1 MKSDI
6 EIARETK
13 LTEIHKVATNYGI
26 PADEIENY
34 GKYIAKAPL
43 KLIDEEQIK
52 KSNLILVT
60 AITPTKAGIGKTTV
74 SVGLA
79 LGLNRIGKKAI
90 CALREPSLGPCFG
103 QKGGAAGGGH
113 AQVLPM
119 DKINLHF
126 TGDFH
131 AITSAN
137 NLLSSLIDNHIFQGN
152 ELGIK
157 EVVFKRCLD
166 LNDRALREV
175 TVSKSNNATPRE
187 DEFTITAASEIMAIL
202 SLAKDLQD
210 LKTRL
215 GNILVGYNKKGAPVF
230 AKDLHAE
237 NAMAILLKDAINPNL
252 VQTIGKTPAI
262 VHCGPFANI
271 AHGCSSL
278 IATNFALSNSDFA
291 ITEAGFGSDLGAEKF
306 FNIVC
311 REGSLKPSVSVLVA
325 TIPALKLHGGADKML
340 LKEENLKAVELGLE
354 NLRAHINILK
364 NFNVPVVV
372 TLNKYVSD
380 TEKEI
385 EIVKNFAKNEMV
397 GFAICD
403 VWSKG
408 GKGAFELADEVVKY
422 SKINSKLTYSYD
434 LSDSVKTKIKK
445 LAKQVYGTTK
455 VVYSKEAEKSLKE
468 IKKLGFENLP
478 ICVAKTQYSLSDN
491 KNLLGAPKDFELTVR
506 NVEIRSGAGF
516 LVVLLGDMLLMPG
529 LSKNP
534 AAINMTIDENGKIEG
549 LF

>member
-1 MKSDI
+1 MTDI
-6 EIARETK
+6 EIARNVKKENILKIAKK
-13 LTEIHKVATNYGI
+13 LSLGKGDLFLYG
-26 PADEIENY
+26 N
-34 GKYIAKAPL
+34 YIAK
-43 KLIDEEQIK
+43 IK
-52 KSNLILVT
+52 NFKKGKKNAKLILVT
-60 AITPTKAGIGKTTV
+60 AINPTSAGNGKTTV
-74 SVGLA
+74 SIGLA
-79 LGLNRIGKKAI
+79 DALSLKGKKV
-90 CALREPSLGPCFG
+90 CLSLREPSLGPVFG
-103 QKGGAAGGGH
+103 IKGGATGGGMS
-113 AQVLPM
+113 QILPM
-119 DKINLHF
+119 EEINLHF

-210 LKTRL
+210 LKIRL

-237 NAMAILLKDAINPNL
+237 NAMTILLKDAINPNL

-278 IATNFALSNSDFA
+278 IATNFAMSNSDFA

-408 GKGAFELADEVVKY
+408 GKGAFELADEVVKQ

-455 VVYSKEAEKSLKE
+455 IVYSKEAEKSLKE

>member
-1 MKSDI
+1 MTDI
-6 EIARETK
+6 EIARNVKKENILKIARK
-13 LTEIHKVATNYGI
+13 LSLCKRDLFSYG
-26 PADEIENY
+26 N
-34 GKYIAKAPL
+34 YIAKIKNL
-43 KLIDEEQIK
+43 KKGK
-52 KSNLILVT
+52 KNAKLILVT
-60 AITPTKAGIGKTTV
+60 AINPTSAGNGKTTV
-74 SVGLA
+74 SIGLA
-79 LGLNRIGKKAI
+79 DALSLKGKKV
-90 CALREPSLGPCFG
+90 CLSLREPSLGPVFG
-103 QKGGAAGGGH
+103 IKGGATGGGKS
-113 AQVLPM
+113 QILPM
-119 DKINLHF
+119 EEINLHF

-210 LKTRL
+210 LKIRL

-230 AKDLHAE
+230 AKDLNAE
-237 NAMAILLKDAINPNL
+237 NAMAILLKDAIYPNL
-252 VQTIGKTPAI
+252 VQTIGKTPAV

-278 IATNFALSNSDFA
+278 IATNFAVSNSDFA

-325 TIPALKLHGGADKML
+325 TIPALKLHGGADKKL
-340 LKEENLKAVELGLE
+340 LKDENLKAVELGLE
-354 NLRAHINILK
+354 NLRAHINNLK
-364 NFNVPVVV
+364 NFNIPLIV

-385 EIVKNFAKNEMV
+385 EIVKNFAKSEMV

-408 GKGAFELADEVVKY
+408 GKGALELADEVVKQ

-468 IKKLGFENLP
+468 IKKLGFDNLP

-491 KNLLGAPKDFELTVR
+491 QKLLGAPKDFELTVR
-506 NVEIRSGAGF
+506 NIEIRSGAGF
-516 LVVLLGDMLLMPG
+516 LVVLLGNMLLMPG

-534 AAINMTIDENGKIEG
+534 AAVNMTIDESGKIEG

>member
-1 MKSDI
+1 MTDI
-6 EIARETK
+6 EIARNVKKENILKIARK
-13 LTEIHKVATNYGI
+13 LSLCKRDLFSYG
-26 PADEIENY
+26 N
-34 GKYIAKAPL
+34 YIAKIKNL
-43 KLIDEEQIK
+43 KKGK
-52 KSNLILVT
+52 KNAKLILVT
-60 AITPTKAGIGKTTV
+60 AINPTSAGNGKTTV
-74 SVGLA
+74 SIGLA
-79 LGLNRIGKKAI
+79 DALSLKGKKV
-90 CALREPSLGPCFG
+90 CLSLREPSLGPVFG
-103 QKGGAAGGGH
+103 IKGGATGGGKS
-113 AQVLPM
+113 QILPM
-119 DKINLHF
+119 EEINLHF

-137 NLLSSLIDNHIFQGN
+137 NLLSSLIDNHISQGN

-210 LKTRL
+210 LKIRL
-215 GNILVGYNKKGAPVF
+215 GNILVGYNKKGAPIF

-237 NAMAILLKDAINPNL
+237 NAMAILLKDAIYPNL
-252 VQTIGKTPAI
+252 VQTIGKTPAV

-325 TIPALKLHGGADKML
+325 TIPALKLHGGADKKL
-340 LKEENLKAVELGLE
+340 LKDENLKAVELGLE
-354 NLRAHINILK
+354 NLRAHINNLK
-364 NFNVPVVV
+364 NFNVPLIV

-385 EIVKNFAKNEMV
+385 EIVKNFAKSEMV

-403 VWSKG
+403 VWGMG
-408 GKGAFELADEVVKY
+408 GKGALELADEVVKQ

-491 KNLLGAPKDFELTVR
+491 QKLLGAPKDFELTVR
-506 NVEIRSGAGF
+506 NIEIRSGAGF
-516 LVVLLGDMLLMPG
+516 LVVLLGNMLLMPG

-534 AAINMTIDENGKIEG
+534 AAVNMTIDESGKIEG

>member
-1 MKSDI
+1 MTDI
-6 EIARETK
+6 EIARNVKKENILKIARK
-13 LTEIHKVATNYGI
+13 LSLCKRDLFSYG
-26 PADEIENY
+26 N
-34 GKYIAKAPL
+34 YIAKIRNL
-43 KLIDEEQIK
+43 KKGK
-52 KSNLILVT
+52 KNAKLILVT
-60 AITPTKAGIGKTTV
+60 AINPTSAGNGKTTV
-74 SVGLA
+74 SIGLA
-79 LGLNRIGKKAI
+79 DALSLKGKKV
-90 CALREPSLGPCFG
+90 CLSLREPSLGPVFG
-103 QKGGAAGGGH
+103 IKGGATGGGMS
-113 AQVLPM
+113 QILPM
-119 DKINLHF
+119 EEINLHF

-131 AITSAN
+131 AITSTN

-166 LNDRALREV
+166 LNDRSLREV

-237 NAMAILLKDAINPNL
+237 NAMTILLKDAINPNL

-278 IATNFALSNSDFA
+278 IATNFAMSNSDFA

-325 TIPALKLHGGADKML
+325 TIPALKLHGGADKKL
-340 LKEENLKAVELGLE
+340 LKDENLKAVELGLE

-364 NFNVPVVV
+364 NFNIPVVV

-422 SKINSKLTYSYD
+422 SKINSRLTYSYD

-455 VVYSKEAEKSLKE
+455 IVYSKEAEKSLKE

-491 KNLLGAPKDFELTVR
+491 QKLLGAPKDFELTVR
-506 NVEIRSGAGF
+506 NIEIRSGAGF
-516 LVVLLGDMLLMPG
+516 LVVLLGNMLLMPG

-534 AAINMTIDENGKIEG
+534 AAVNMTIDESGKIEG

>member
-1 MKSDI
+1 MTDI
-6 EIARETK
+6 EIARNVKKENILKIAKK
-13 LTEIHKVATNYGI
+13 LSLGKSDLFLYG
-26 PADEIENY
+26 N
-34 GKYIAKAPL
+34 YIAK
-43 KLIDEEQIK
+43 IK
-52 KSNLILVT
+52 NFKKGKKNAKLILVT
-60 AITPTKAGIGKTTV
+60 AINPTSAGNGKTTV
-74 SVGLA
+74 SIGLA
-79 LGLNRIGKKAI
+79 DALSLKGKKV
-90 CALREPSLGPCFG
+90 CLSLREPSLGPVFG
-103 QKGGAAGGGH
+103 IKGGATGGGKS
-113 AQVLPM
+113 QILPM
-119 DKINLHF
+119 EEINLHF

-210 LKTRL
+210 LKIRL

-230 AKDLHAE
+230 AKDLHVE
-237 NAMAILLKDAINPNL
+237 NAMTILLKDAINPNL
-252 VQTIGKTPAI
+252 VQTIGKTPAV

-278 IATNFALSNSDFA
+278 IATNFAMSNSDFA

-325 TIPALKLHGGADKML
+325 TIPALKLHGGADKKL
-340 LKEENLKAVELGLE
+340 LKDENLKAVELGLE

-408 GKGAFELADEVVKY
+408 GKGALELADEVVKQ

-455 VVYSKEAEKSLKE
+455 IVYSKEAEKSLKE

>member
-1 MKSDI
+1 MTDI
-6 EIARETK
+6 EIARNVKKENILKIAKK
-13 LTEIHKVATNYGI
+13 LSLGKSDLFLYG
-26 PADEIENY
+26 N
-34 GKYIAKAPL
+34 YIAK
-43 KLIDEEQIK
+43 IK
-52 KSNLILVT
+52 NFKKGKKNAKLILVT
-60 AITPTKAGIGKTTV
+60 AINPTSAGNGKTTV
-74 SVGLA
+74 SIGLA
-79 LGLNRIGKKAI
+79 DALSLKGKKV
-90 CALREPSLGPCFG
+90 CLSLREPSLGPVFG
-103 QKGGAAGGGH
+103 IKGGATGGGMS
-113 AQVLPM
+113 QILPM
-119 DKINLHF
+119 EEINLHF

-237 NAMAILLKDAINPNL
+237 NAMTILLKDAINPNL
-252 VQTIGKTPAI
+252 VQTIGKTPAV

-408 GKGAFELADEVVKY
+408 GKGAFELADEVVKQ

-455 VVYSKEAEKSLKE
+455 IVYSKEAEKSLKE

>member
-1 MKSDI
+1 MTDI
-6 EIARETK
+6 EIARNVKKENILKIAKK
-13 LTEIHKVATNYGI
+13 LSLGKSDLFLYG
-26 PADEIENY
+26 N
-34 GKYIAKAPL
+34 YIAK
-43 KLIDEEQIK
+43 IK
-52 KSNLILVT
+52 NFKKGKKNAKLILVT
-60 AITPTKAGIGKTTV
+60 AINPTSAGNGKTTV
-74 SVGLA
+74 SIGLA
-79 LGLNRIGKKAI
+79 DALSLKGKKV
-90 CALREPSLGPCFG
+90 CLSLREPSLGPVFG
-103 QKGGAAGGGH
+103 IKGGATGGGMS
-113 AQVLPM
+113 QILPM
-119 DKINLHF
+119 EEINLHF

-237 NAMAILLKDAINPNL
+237 NALTILLKDAINPNL
-252 VQTIGKTPAI
+252 VQTIGKTPAV

-278 IATNFALSNSDFA
+278 IATNFAMSNSDFA

-408 GKGAFELADEVVKY
+408 GKGAFELADEVVKQ

-455 VVYSKEAEKSLKE
+455 IVYSKEAEKSLKE

>member
-1 MKSDI
+1 MTDI
-6 EIARETK
+6 EIARNVKKENILKIARK
-13 LTEIHKVATNYGI
+13 LSLCKRDLFSYG
-26 PADEIENY
+26 N
-34 GKYIAKAPL
+34 YIAKIKNL
-43 KLIDEEQIK
+43 KKGK
-52 KSNLILVT
+52 KNAKLILVT
-60 AITPTKAGIGKTTV
+60 AINPTSAGNGKTTV
-74 SVGLA
+74 SIGLA
-79 LGLNRIGKKAI
+79 DALSLKGKKV
-90 CALREPSLGPCFG
+90 CLSLREPSLGPVFG
-103 QKGGAAGGGH
+103 IKGGATGGGKS
-113 AQVLPM
+113 QILPM
-119 DKINLHF
+119 EEINLHF

-210 LKTRL
+210 LKIRL

-230 AKDLHAE
+230 AKDLNAE
-237 NAMAILLKDAINPNL
+237 NAMAILLKDAIYPNL
-252 VQTIGKTPAI
+252 VQTIGKTPAV

-325 TIPALKLHGGADKML
+325 TIPALKLHGGADKKL
-340 LKEENLKAVELGLE
+340 LKDENLKAVELGLE
-354 NLRAHINILK
+354 NLRAHINNLK
-364 NFNVPVVV
+364 NFNIPIIV

-385 EIVKNFAKNEMV
+385 EIVKNFAKSEMV
-397 GFAICD
+397 GFTICD
-403 VWSKG
+403 VWGMG
-408 GKGAFELADEVVKY
+408 GKGALELADEVVKQ

-468 IKKLGFENLP
+468 IKKLGFDNLP

-491 KNLLGAPKDFELTVR
+491 QKLLGAPKDFELTVR
-506 NVEIRSGAGF
+506 NIEIRSGAGF
-516 LVVLLGDMLLMPG
+516 LVVLLGNMLLMPG

-534 AAINMTIDENGKIEG
+534 AAVNMTIDESGKIEG

>member
-1 MKSDI
+1 MTDI
-6 EIARETK
+6 EIARNVKKENILKIARK
-13 LTEIHKVATNYGI
+13 LSLCKRDLFSYG
-26 PADEIENY
+26 N
-34 GKYIAKAPL
+34 YIAKIKNL
-43 KLIDEEQIK
+43 KKGK
-52 KSNLILVT
+52 KNAKLILVT
-60 AITPTKAGIGKTTV
+60 AINPTSAGNGKTTV
-74 SVGLA
+74 SIGLA
-79 LGLNRIGKKAI
+79 DALSLKGKKV
-90 CALREPSLGPCFG
+90 CLSLREPSLGPVFG
-103 QKGGAAGGGH
+103 IKGGATGGGKS
-113 AQVLPM
+113 QILPM
-119 DKINLHF
+119 EEINLHF

-237 NAMAILLKDAINPNL
+237 NAMTILLKDAINPNL

-278 IATNFALSNSDFA
+278 IATNFAMSNSDFA

-364 NFNVPVVV
+364 NFNVPLIV

-506 NVEIRSGAGF
+506 NIEIRSGAGF

>member
-1 MKSDI
+1 MTDI
-6 EIARETK
+6 EIARNVKKENILKIAKK
-13 LTEIHKVATNYGI
+13 LSLGKSDLFLYG
-26 PADEIENY
+26 N
-34 GKYIAKAPL
+34 YIAK
-43 KLIDEEQIK
+43 IK
-52 KSNLILVT
+52 NFKKGKKNAKLILVT
-60 AITPTKAGIGKTTV
+60 AINPTSAGNGKTTV
-74 SVGLA
+74 SIGLA
-79 LGLNRIGKKAI
+79 DALSLKGKKV
-90 CALREPSLGPCFG
+90 CLSLREPSLGPVFG
-103 QKGGAAGGGH
+103 IKGGATGGGMS
-113 AQVLPM
+113 QILPM
-119 DKINLHF
+119 EEINLHF

-202 SLAKDLQD
+202 SLAKNLQD

-237 NAMAILLKDAINPNL
+237 NAMTILLKDAINPNL
-252 VQTIGKTPAI
+252 VQTIGKTPAV

-278 IATNFALSNSDFA
+278 IATNFAMSNSDFA

-325 TIPALKLHGGADKML
+325 TIPALKLHGGADKRL
-340 LKEENLKAVELGLE
+340 LKDENLKAVDLGLE

-364 NFNVPVVV
+364 KFNVPVVV

-408 GKGAFELADEVVKY
+408 GKGALELADEVVKY

-455 VVYSKEAEKSLKE
+455 IVYSNEAEKSLKE

-506 NVEIRSGAGF
+506 NIEIRSGAGF

>member
-1 MKSDI
+1 MTDI
-6 EIARETK
+6 EIARNVKKENILKIAKK
-13 LTEIHKVATNYGI
+13 LSLGKSDLFLYG
-26 PADEIENY
+26 N
-34 GKYIAKAPL
+34 YIAK
-43 KLIDEEQIK
+43 IK
-52 KSNLILVT
+52 NFKKGKKNAKLILVT
-60 AITPTKAGIGKTTV
+60 AINPTSAGNGKTTV
-74 SVGLA
+74 SIGLA
-79 LGLNRIGKKAI
+79 DALSLKGKKV
-90 CALREPSLGPCFG
+90 CLSLREPSLGPVFG
-103 QKGGAAGGGH
+103 IKGGATGGGKS
-113 AQVLPM
+113 QILPM
-119 DKINLHF
+119 EEINLHF

-210 LKTRL
+210 LKIRL

-237 NAMAILLKDAINPNL
+237 NAMTILLKDAINPNL

-278 IATNFALSNSDFA
+278 IATNFAMSNSDFA

-325 TIPALKLHGGADKML
+325 TIPALKLHGGADKKL
-340 LKEENLKAVELGLE
+340 LKDENLKAVELGLE

-408 GKGAFELADEVVKY
+408 GKGAFELADEVVKQ

-455 VVYSKEAEKSLKE
+455 IVYSKEAEKSLKE

>member
-1 MKSDI
+1 MTDI
-6 EIARETK
+6 EIARNVKKENILKIARK
-13 LTEIHKVATNYGI
+13 LSLCKRDLFSYG
-26 PADEIENY
+26 N
-34 GKYIAKAPL
+34 YIAKIKNL
-43 KLIDEEQIK
+43 KKGK
-52 KSNLILVT
+52 KNAKLILVT
-60 AITPTKAGIGKTTV
+60 AINPTSAGNGKTTV
-74 SVGLA
+74 SIGLA
-79 LGLNRIGKKAI
+79 DALSLKGKKV
-90 CALREPSLGPCFG
+90 CLSLREPSLGPVFG
-103 QKGGAAGGGH
+103 IKGGATGGGKS
-113 AQVLPM
+113 QILPM
-119 DKINLHF
+119 EEINLHF

-210 LKTRL
+210 LKIRL

-230 AKDLHAE
+230 AKDLNAE
-237 NAMAILLKDAINPNL
+237 NAMAILLKDAIYPNL
-252 VQTIGKTPAI
+252 VQTIGKTPAV

-278 IATNFALSNSDFA
+278 IATNFAVSNSDFA

-325 TIPALKLHGGADKML
+325 TIPALKLHGGADKKL
-340 LKEENLKAVELGLE
+340 LKDENLKAVELGLE
-354 NLRAHINILK
+354 NLRAHINNLK
-364 NFNVPVVV
+364 NFNVPLIV

-385 EIVKNFAKNEMV
+385 EIVKNFAKSEMV

-408 GKGAFELADEVVKY
+408 GKGALELADEVVKQ

-468 IKKLGFENLP
+468 IKKLGFDNLP

-491 KNLLGAPKDFELTVR
+491 QKLLGAPKDFELTVR
-506 NVEIRSGAGF
+506 NIEIRSGAGF
-516 LVVLLGDMLLMPG
+516 LVVLLGNMLLMPG

-534 AAINMTIDENGKIEG
+534 AAVNMTIDESGKIEG

>member
-1 MKSDI
+1 MTDI
-6 EIARETK
+6 EIARNVKKENILKIAKK
-13 LTEIHKVATNYGI
+13 LSLGKSDLFLYG
-26 PADEIENY
+26 N
-34 GKYIAKAPL
+34 YIAK
-43 KLIDEEQIK
+43 IK
-52 KSNLILVT
+52 NFKKGKKNAKLILVT
-60 AITPTKAGIGKTTV
+60 AINPTSAGNGKTTV
-74 SVGLA
+74 SIGLA
-79 LGLNRIGKKAI
+79 DALSLKGKKV
-90 CALREPSLGPCFG
+90 CLSLREPSLGPVFG
-103 QKGGAAGGGH
+103 IKGGATGGGMS
-113 AQVLPM
+113 QILPM
-119 DKINLHF
+119 EEINLHF

-237 NAMAILLKDAINPNL
+237 NAMTILLKDAINPNL

-455 VVYSKEAEKSLKE
+455 IVYSKEAEKSLKE

>member
-1 MKSDI
+1 MTDI
-6 EIARETK
+6 EIARNVKKENILKIARK
-13 LTEIHKVATNYGI
+13 LSLCKRDLFSYG
-26 PADEIENY
+26 N
-34 GKYIAKAPL
+34 YIAKIKNL
-43 KLIDEEQIK
+43 KKGK
-52 KSNLILVT
+52 KNAKLILVT
-60 AITPTKAGIGKTTV
+60 AINPTSAGNGKTTV
-74 SVGLA
+74 SIGLA
-79 LGLNRIGKKAI
+79 DALSLKGKKV
-90 CALREPSLGPCFG
+90 CLSLREPSLGPVFG
-103 QKGGAAGGGH
+103 IKGGATGGGKS
-113 AQVLPM
+113 QILPM
-119 DKINLHF
+119 EEINLHF

-210 LKTRL
+210 LKIRL

-230 AKDLHAE
+230 AKDLNAE
-237 NAMAILLKDAINPNL
+237 NAMAILLKDAIYPNL
-252 VQTIGKTPAI
+252 VQTIGKTPAV

-278 IATNFALSNSDFA
+278 IATNFAVSNSDFA

-325 TIPALKLHGGADKML
+325 TIPALKLHGGADKKL
-340 LKEENLKAVELGLE
+340 LKDENLKAVELGLE
-354 NLRAHINILK
+354 NLRAHINNLK
-364 NFNVPVVV
+364 NFNIPIIV

-385 EIVKNFAKNEMV
+385 EIVKNFAKSEMV

-408 GKGAFELADEVVKY
+408 GKGALELADEVVKQ

-468 IKKLGFENLP
+468 IKKIGFENLP

-491 KNLLGAPKDFELTVR
+491 QKLLGAPKDFELTVR
-506 NVEIRSGAGF
+506 NIEIRSGAGF
-516 LVVLLGDMLLMPG
+516 LVVLLGNMLLMPG

-534 AAINMTIDENGKIEG
+534 AAVNMTIDESGKIEG

>member
-1 MKSDI
+1 MTDI
-6 EIARETK
+6 EIARNVKKENILKIAKK
-13 LTEIHKVATNYGI
+13 LSLGKSNLFLYG
-26 PADEIENY
+26 N
-34 GKYIAKAPL
+34 YIAK
-43 KLIDEEQIK
+43 IK
-52 KSNLILVT
+52 NFKKGKKNAKLILVT
-60 AITPTKAGIGKTTV
+60 AINPTSAGNGKTTV
-74 SVGLA
+74 SIGLA
-79 LGLNRIGKKAI
+79 DALSLKGKKV
-90 CALREPSLGPCFG
+90 CLSLREPSLGPVFG
-103 QKGGAAGGGH
+103 IKGGATGGGMS
-113 AQVLPM
+113 QILPM
-119 DKINLHF
+119 EEINLHF

-230 AKDLHAE
+230 AKDLNAE
-237 NAMAILLKDAINPNL
+237 NAMAILLKDAIYPNL
-252 VQTIGKTPAI
+252 VQTIGKTPAV

-278 IATNFALSNSDFA
+278 IATNFAMSNSDFA

-325 TIPALKLHGGADKML
+325 TIPALKLHGGADKKL
-340 LKEENLKAVELGLE
+340 LKDENLKAVELGLE

-408 GKGAFELADEVVKY
+408 GKGAFELADEVVKQ

-455 VVYSKEAEKSLKE
+455 IVYSKEAEKSLKE

>member
-1 MKSDI
+1 MTDI
-6 EIARETK
+6 EIARNVKKENILKIARK
-13 LTEIHKVATNYGI
+13 LSLCKRDLFSYG
-26 PADEIENY
+26 N
-34 GKYIAKAPL
+34 YIAKIKNL
-43 KLIDEEQIK
+43 KKGK
-52 KSNLILVT
+52 KNAKLILVT
-60 AITPTKAGIGKTTV
+60 AINPTSAGNGKTTV
-74 SVGLA
+74 SIGLA
-79 LGLNRIGKKAI
+79 DALSLKGKKV
-90 CALREPSLGPCFG
+90 CLSLREPSLGPVFG
-103 QKGGAAGGGH
+103 IKGGATGGGKS
-113 AQVLPM
+113 QILPM
-119 DKINLHF
+119 EEINLHF

-210 LKTRL
+210 LKIRL

-230 AKDLHAE
+230 AKDLNAE
-237 NAMAILLKDAINPNL
+237 NAMAILLKDAIYPNL
-252 VQTIGKTPAI
+252 VQTIGKTPAV

-278 IATNFALSNSDFA
+278 IATNFAVSNSDFA

-325 TIPALKLHGGADKML
+325 TIPALKLHGGADKKL
-340 LKEENLKAVELGLE
+340 LKDENLKAVELGLE
-354 NLRAHINILK
+354 NLRAHINNLK
-364 NFNVPVVV
+364 NFNIPIIV

-385 EIVKNFAKNEMV
+385 EIVKNFAKSEMV

-408 GKGAFELADEVVKY
+408 GKGALELADEVVKQ

-468 IKKLGFENLP
+468 IKKLGFDNLP

-491 KNLLGAPKDFELTVR
+491 QKLLGAPKDFELTVR
-506 NVEIRSGAGF
+506 NIEIRSGAGF
-516 LVVLLGDMLLMPG
+516 LVVLLGNMLLMPG

-534 AAINMTIDENGKIEG
+534 AAVNMTIDESGKIEG

>member
-1 MKSDI
+1 MTDI
-6 EIARETK
+6 EIARNVKKENILKIARK
-13 LTEIHKVATNYGI
+13 LSLCKRDLFSYG
-26 PADEIENY
+26 N
-34 GKYIAKAPL
+34 YIAKIKNL
-43 KLIDEEQIK
+43 KKGK
-52 KSNLILVT
+52 KNAKLILVT
-60 AITPTKAGIGKTTV
+60 AINPTSAGNGKTTV
-74 SVGLA
+74 SIGLA
-79 LGLNRIGKKAI
+79 DALSLKGKKV
-90 CALREPSLGPCFG
+90 CLSLREPSLGPVFG
-103 QKGGAAGGGH
+103 IKGGATGGGKS
-113 AQVLPM
+113 QILPM
-119 DKINLHF
+119 EEINLHF

-210 LKTRL
+210 LKIRL

-230 AKDLHAE
+230 AKDLNAE
-237 NAMAILLKDAINPNL
+237 NAMAILLKDAIYPNL
-252 VQTIGKTPAI
+252 VQTIGKTPAV

-325 TIPALKLHGGADKML
+325 TIPALKLHGGADKKL
-340 LKEENLKAVELGLE
+340 LKDENLKAVELGLE
-354 NLRAHINILK
+354 NLRAHINNLK
-364 NFNVPVVV
+364 NFNIPIIV

-385 EIVKNFAKNEMV
+385 EIVKNFAKSEMV

-408 GKGAFELADEVVKY
+408 GKGALELADEVVKQ

-468 IKKLGFENLP
+468 IKKLGFDNLP

-491 KNLLGAPKDFELTVR
+491 QKLLGAPKDFELTVR
-506 NVEIRSGAGF
+506 NIEIRSGAGF
-516 LVVLLGDMLLMPG
+516 LVVLLGNMLLMPG

-534 AAINMTIDENGKIEG
+534 AAVNMTIDESGKIEG

>member
-1 MKSDI
+1 MTDI
-6 EIARETK
+6 EIARNVKKENILKIARK
-13 LTEIHKVATNYGI
+13 LSLCKSDLFSYG
-26 PADEIENY
+26 N
-34 GKYIAKAPL
+34 YIAKIKNL
-43 KLIDEEQIK
+43 KKGK
-52 KSNLILVT
+52 KNAKLILVT
-60 AITPTKAGIGKTTV
+60 AINPTSAGNGKTTV
-74 SVGLA
+74 SIGLA
-79 LGLNRIGKKAI
+79 DALSLKGKKV
-90 CALREPSLGPCFG
+90 CLSLREPSLGPVFG
-103 QKGGAAGGGH
+103 IKGGATGGGKS
-113 AQVLPM
+113 QILPM
-119 DKINLHF
+119 EEINLHF

-202 SLAKDLQD
+202 SLAQDLQD
-210 LKTRL
+210 LKIRL

-230 AKDLHAE
+230 AKDLNAE
-237 NAMAILLKDAINPNL
+237 NAMAILLKDAIYPNL
-252 VQTIGKTPAI
+252 VQTIGKTPAV

-278 IATNFALSNSDFA
+278 IATNFAVSNSDFA

-325 TIPALKLHGGADKML
+325 TIPALKLHGGADKKL
-340 LKEENLKAVELGLE
+340 LKDENLKAVELGLE
-354 NLRAHINILK
+354 NLRAHINNLK
-364 NFNVPVVV
+364 NFNIPIIV

-385 EIVKNFAKNEMV
+385 EIVKNFAKSEMV

-408 GKGAFELADEVVKY
+408 GKGALELADEVVKQ

-468 IKKLGFENLP
+468 IKKLGFDNLP

-491 KNLLGAPKDFELTVR
+491 QKLLGAPKDFELTVR
-506 NVEIRSGAGF
+506 NIEIRSGAGF
-516 LVVLLGDMLLMPG
+516 LVVLLGNMLLMPG

-534 AAINMTIDENGKIEG
+534 AAVNMTIDESGKIEG

>member
-1 MKSDI
+1 MTDI
-6 EIARETK
+6 EIARNVKKENILKIAKK
-13 LTEIHKVATNYGI
+13 LSLCKSDLFLYG
-26 PADEIENY
+26 N
-34 GKYIAKAPL
+34 YIAK
-43 KLIDEEQIK
+43 IK
-52 KSNLILVT
+52 NFKKGKKNAKLILVT
-60 AITPTKAGIGKTTV
+60 AINPTSAGNGKTTV
-74 SVGLA
+74 SIGLA
-79 LGLNRIGKKAI
+79 DALSLKGKKV
-90 CALREPSLGPCFG
+90 CLSLREPSLGPVFG
-103 QKGGAAGGGH
+103 IKGGATGGGMS
-113 AQVLPM
+113 QILPM
-119 DKINLHF
+119 EEINLHF

-137 NLLSSLIDNHIFQGN
+137 NLLASLIDNHIFQGN

-175 TVSKSNNATPRE
+175 TVSRSNNATPRE
-187 DEFTITAASEIMAIL
+187 DEFTITSACEIMAIL
-202 SLAKDLQD
+202 SLAKDFQD

-237 NAMAILLKDAINPNL
+237 NAMTILLKDAIYPNL
-252 VQTIGKTPAI
+252 VQTIGKTPAV

-278 IATNFALSNSDFA
+278 IATNFALSNSDYA

-311 REGSLKPSVSVLVA
+311 REGSLKPSVAVLIA

-372 TLNKYVSD
+372 TLNKYASD

-408 GKGAFELADEVVKY
+408 GKGALELADEVVKY

-455 VVYSKEAEKSLKE
+455 VVYLKEAEKSLKE

-506 NVEIRSGAGF
+506 NIEIRSGAGF
-516 LVVLLGDMLLMPG
+516 LVVLLGTMLLMPG

-534 AAINMTIDENGKIEG
+534 AAINMTIDESGKIEG

>member
-1 MKSDI
+1 MTDI
-6 EIARETK
+6 EIARNVKKENILKIARK
-13 LTEIHKVATNYGI
+13 LSLCKRDLFSYG
-26 PADEIENY
+26 N
-34 GKYIAKAPL
+34 YIAKIKNL
-43 KLIDEEQIK
+43 KKGK
-52 KSNLILVT
+52 KNAKLILVT
-60 AITPTKAGIGKTTV
+60 AINPTSAGNGKTTV
-74 SVGLA
+74 SIGLA
-79 LGLNRIGKKAI
+79 DALSLKGKKV
-90 CALREPSLGPCFG
+90 CLSLREPSLGPVFG
-103 QKGGAAGGGH
+103 IKGGATGGGKS
-113 AQVLPM
+113 QILPM
-119 DKINLHF
+119 EEINLHF

-202 SLAKDLQD
+202 SLAQDLQD
-210 LKTRL
+210 LKIRL

-230 AKDLHAE
+230 AKDLNAE
-237 NAMAILLKDAINPNL
+237 NAMAILLKDAIYPNL
-252 VQTIGKTPAI
+252 VQTIGKTPAV

-325 TIPALKLHGGADKML
+325 TIPALKLHGGADKKL
-340 LKEENLKAVELGLE
+340 LKDENLKAVELGLE
-354 NLRAHINILK
+354 NLRAHINNLK
-364 NFNVPVVV
+364 NFNVPLIV

-385 EIVKNFAKNEMV
+385 EIVKNFAKSEMV

-408 GKGAFELADEVVKY
+408 GKGALELADEVVKQ

-468 IKKLGFENLP
+468 IKKLGFDNLP

-491 KNLLGAPKDFELTVR
+491 QKLLGAPKDFELTVR
-506 NVEIRSGAGF
+506 NIEIRSGAGF
-516 LVVLLGDMLLMPG
+516 LVVLLGNMLLMPG

-534 AAINMTIDENGKIEG
+534 AAVNMTIDESGKIEG

>member
-1 MKSDI
+1 MTDI
-6 EIARETK
+6 EIARNVKKENILKIAKK
-13 LTEIHKVATNYGI
+13 LSLGKSDLFLYG
-26 PADEIENY
+26 N
-34 GKYIAKAPL
+34 YIAK
-43 KLIDEEQIK
+43 IK
-52 KSNLILVT
+52 NFKKGKKNAKLILVT
-60 AITPTKAGIGKTTV
+60 AINPTSAGNGKTTV
-74 SVGLA
+74 SIGLA
-79 LGLNRIGKKAI
+79 DALSLKGKKV
-90 CALREPSLGPCFG
+90 CLSLREPSLGPVFG
-103 QKGGAAGGGH
+103 IKGGATGGGMS
-113 AQVLPM
+113 QILPM
-119 DKINLHF
+119 EEINLHF

-237 NAMAILLKDAINPNL
+237 NAMTILLKDAINPNL
-252 VQTIGKTPAI
+252 VQTIGKTPAV

-278 IATNFALSNSDFA
+278 IATNFAMSNSDFA

-455 VVYSKEAEKSLKE
+455 IVYSKEAEKSLKE

-506 NVEIRSGAGF
+506 NIEIRSGAGF

>member
-1 MKSDI
+1 MTDI
-6 EIARETK
+6 EIARNVKKENILKIARK
-13 LTEIHKVATNYGI
+13 LSLCKRDLFSYG
-26 PADEIENY
+26 N
-34 GKYIAKAPL
+34 YIAKIKNL
-43 KLIDEEQIK
+43 KKGK
-52 KSNLILVT
+52 KNAKLILVT
-60 AITPTKAGIGKTTV
+60 AINPTSAGNGKTTV
-74 SVGLA
+74 SIGLA
-79 LGLNRIGKKAI
+79 DALSLKGKKV
-90 CALREPSLGPCFG
+90 CLSLREPSLGPVFG
-103 QKGGAAGGGH
+103 IKGGATGGGKS
-113 AQVLPM
+113 QILPM
-119 DKINLHF
+119 EEINLHF

-210 LKTRL
+210 LKIRL

-230 AKDLHAE
+230 AKDLNAE
-237 NAMAILLKDAINPNL
+237 NAMAILLKDAIYPNL
-252 VQTIGKTPAI
+252 VQTIGKTPAV

-278 IATNFALSNSDFA
+278 IATNFAVSNSDFA

-325 TIPALKLHGGADKML
+325 TIPALKLHGGADKKL
-340 LKEENLKAVELGLE
+340 LKDENLKAVELGLE
-354 NLRAHINILK
+354 NLRAHINNLK
-364 NFNVPVVV
+364 NFNVPLIV

-468 IKKLGFENLP
+468 IKKLGFDNLP

-491 KNLLGAPKDFELTVR
+491 QKLLGAPKDFELTVR
-506 NVEIRSGAGF
+506 NIEIRSGAGF
-516 LVVLLGDMLLMPG
+516 LVVLLGNMLLMPG

-534 AAINMTIDENGKIEG
+534 AAVNMTIDESGKIEG

>member
-1 MKSDI
+1 MTDI
-6 EIARETK
+6 EIARNVKKENILKIARK
-13 LTEIHKVATNYGI
+13 LSLCKRDLFSYG
-26 PADEIENY
+26 N
-34 GKYIAKAPL
+34 YIAKIKNL
-43 KLIDEEQIK
+43 KKGK
-52 KSNLILVT
+52 KNAKLILVT
-60 AITPTKAGIGKTTV
+60 AINPTSAGNGKTTV
-74 SVGLA
+74 SIGLA
-79 LGLNRIGKKAI
+79 DALSLKGKKV
-90 CALREPSLGPCFG
+90 CLSLREPSLGPVFG
-103 QKGGAAGGGH
+103 IKGGATGGGKS
-113 AQVLPM
+113 QILPM
-119 DKINLHF
+119 EEINLHF

-210 LKTRL
+210 LKIRL

-230 AKDLHAE
+230 AKDLNAE
-237 NAMAILLKDAINPNL
+237 NAMTILLKDAIYPNL
-252 VQTIGKTPAI
+252 VQTIGKTPAV

-278 IATNFALSNSDFA
+278 IATNFAMSNSDFA

-325 TIPALKLHGGADKML
+325 TIPALKLHGGADKKL
-340 LKEENLKAVELGLE
+340 LKDENLKAVELGLE
-354 NLRAHINILK
+354 NLRAHINNLK

-455 VVYSKEAEKSLKE
+455 IVYSKEAEKSLKE

-491 KNLLGAPKDFELTVR
+491 QKLLGAPKDFELTVR
-506 NVEIRSGAGF
+506 NIEIRSGAGF
-516 LVVLLGDMLLMPG
+516 LVVLLGNMLLMPG

-534 AAINMTIDENGKIEG
+534 AAVNMTIDESGKIEG

>member
-1 MKSDI
+1 MTDI
-6 EIARETK
+6 EIARNVKKENILKIARK
-13 LTEIHKVATNYGI
+13 LSLCKRDLFSYG
-26 PADEIENY
+26 N
-34 GKYIAKAPL
+34 YIAKIKNL
-43 KLIDEEQIK
+43 KKGK
-52 KSNLILVT
+52 KNAKLILVT
-60 AITPTKAGIGKTTV
+60 AINPTSAGNGKTTV
-74 SVGLA
+74 SIGLA
-79 LGLNRIGKKAI
+79 DALSLKGKKV
-90 CALREPSLGPCFG
+90 CLSLREPSLGPVFG
-103 QKGGAAGGGH
+103 IKGGATGGGKS
-113 AQVLPM
+113 QILPM
-119 DKINLHF
+119 EEINLHF

-210 LKTRL
+210 LKIRL

-230 AKDLHAE
+230 AKDLNAE
-237 NAMAILLKDAINPNL
+237 NAMAILLKDAIYPNL
-252 VQTIGKTPAI
+252 VQTIGKTPAV

-325 TIPALKLHGGADKML
+325 TIPALKLHGGADKKL
-340 LKEENLKAVELGLE
+340 LKDENLKAVELGLE
-354 NLRAHINILK
+354 NLRAHINNLK
-364 NFNVPVVV
+364 NFNVPLIV

-385 EIVKNFAKNEMV
+385 EIVKNFAKSEMV

-408 GKGAFELADEVVKY
+408 GKGALELADEVVKQ

-468 IKKLGFENLP
+468 IKKLGFDNLP

-491 KNLLGAPKDFELTVR
+491 QKLLGAPKDFELTVR
-506 NVEIRSGAGF
+506 NIEIRSGAGF
-516 LVVLLGDMLLMPG
+516 LVVLLGNMLLMPG

-534 AAINMTIDENGKIEG
+534 AAVNMTIDESGKIEG

>member
-1 MKSDI
+1 MTDI
-6 EIARETK
+6 EIARNVKKENILKIAKK
-13 LTEIHKVATNYGI
+13 LSLCKRDLFSYG
-26 PADEIENY
+26 N
-34 GKYIAKAPL
+34 YIAKIKNL
-43 KLIDEEQIK
+43 KKGK
-52 KSNLILVT
+52 KNAKLILVT
-60 AITPTKAGIGKTTV
+60 AINPTSAGNGKTTV
-74 SVGLA
+74 SIGLA
-79 LGLNRIGKKAI
+79 DALSLKGKKV
-90 CALREPSLGPCFG
+90 CLSLREPSLGPVFG
-103 QKGGAAGGGH
+103 IKGGATGGGKS
-113 AQVLPM
+113 QILPM
-119 DKINLHF
+119 EEINLHF

-210 LKTRL
+210 LKIRL

-230 AKDLHAE
+230 AKDLNAE
-237 NAMAILLKDAINPNL
+237 NAMAILLKDAIYPNL
-252 VQTIGKTPAI
+252 VQTIGKTPAV

-325 TIPALKLHGGADKML
+325 TIPALKLHGGADKKL
-340 LKEENLKAVELGLE
+340 LKDENLKAVELGLE
-354 NLRAHINILK
+354 NLRAHINNLK
-364 NFNVPVVV
+364 NFNVPLIV

-408 GKGAFELADEVVKY
+408 GKGAFELK
-422 SKINSKLTYSYD
+422 
-434 LSDSVKTKIKK
+434 
-445 LAKQVYGTTK
+445 
-455 VVYSKEAEKSLKE
+455 
-468 IKKLGFENLP
+468 
-478 ICVAKTQYSLSDN
+478 
-491 KNLLGAPKDFELTVR
+491 
-506 NVEIRSGAGF
+506 
-516 LVVLLGDMLLMPG
+516 
-529 LSKNP
+529 
-534 AAINMTIDENGKIEG
+534 
-549 LF
+549 

>member
-1 MKSDI
+1 MTDI
-6 EIARETK
+6 EIARNVKKENILKIARK
-13 LTEIHKVATNYGI
+13 LSLCKRDLFSYG
-26 PADEIENY
+26 N
-34 GKYIAKAPL
+34 YIAKIKNL
-43 KLIDEEQIK
+43 KKGK
-52 KSNLILVT
+52 KNAKLILVT
-60 AITPTKAGIGKTTV
+60 AINPTSAGNGKTTV
-74 SVGLA
+74 SIGLA
-79 LGLNRIGKKAI
+79 DALSLKGKKV
-90 CALREPSLGPCFG
+90 CLSLREPSLGPVFG
-103 QKGGAAGGGH
+103 IKGGATGGGKS
-113 AQVLPM
+113 QILPM
-119 DKINLHF
+119 EEINLHF

-210 LKTRL
+210 LKIRL

-230 AKDLHAE
+230 AKDLNAE
-237 NAMAILLKDAINPNL
+237 NAMAILLKDAIYPNL
-252 VQTIGKTPAI
+252 VQTIGKTPAV

-325 TIPALKLHGGADKML
+325 TIPALKLHGGADKKL
-340 LKEENLKAVELGLE
+340 LKDENLKAVELGLE
-354 NLRAHINILK
+354 NLRAHINNLK
-364 NFNVPVVV
+364 NFNIPIIV

-385 EIVKNFAKNEMV
+385 EIVKNFAKSEMV

-403 VWSKG
+403 VWGMG
-408 GKGAFELADEVVKY
+408 GKGALELADEVVKQ

-491 KNLLGAPKDFELTVR
+491 QKLLGAPKDFELTVR
-506 NVEIRSGAGF
+506 NIEIRSGAGF
-516 LVVLLGDMLLMPG
+516 LVVLLGNMLLMPG

-534 AAINMTIDENGKIEG
+534 AAVNMTIDESGKIEG

>member
-1 MKSDI
+1 MTDI
-6 EIARETK
+6 EIARNVKKENILKIARK
-13 LTEIHKVATNYGI
+13 LSLCKRDLFSYG
-26 PADEIENY
+26 N
-34 GKYIAKAPL
+34 YIAKIKNL
-43 KLIDEEQIK
+43 KKGK
-52 KSNLILVT
+52 KNAKLILVT
-60 AITPTKAGIGKTTV
+60 AINPTSAGNGKTTV
-74 SVGLA
+74 SIGLA
-79 LGLNRIGKKAI
+79 DALSLKGKKV
-90 CALREPSLGPCFG
+90 CLSLREPSLGPVFG
-103 QKGGAAGGGH
+103 IKGGATGGGKS
-113 AQVLPM
+113 QILPM
-119 DKINLHF
+119 EEINLHF

-210 LKTRL
+210 LKIRL

-230 AKDLHAE
+230 AKDLNAE
-237 NAMAILLKDAINPNL
+237 NAMAILLKDAIYPNL
-252 VQTIGKTPAI
+252 VQTIGKTPAV

-311 REGSLKPSVSVLVA
+311 REGSLKPSVSVLVV
-325 TIPALKLHGGADKML
+325 TIPALKLHGGADKKL
-340 LKEENLKAVELGLE
+340 LKDENLKAVELGLE

-408 GKGAFELADEVVKY
+408 GKGAFELADEVVKQ

-468 IKKLGFENLP
+468 IKKLGFDNLP

-491 KNLLGAPKDFELTVR
+491 QKLLGAPKDFELTVR
-506 NVEIRSGAGF
+506 NIEIRSGAGF
-516 LVVLLGDMLLMPG
+516 LVVLLGNMLLMPG

-534 AAINMTIDENGKIEG
+534 AAVNMTIDESGKIEG

>member
-1 MKSDI
+1 MTDI
-6 EIARETK
+6 EIARNVKKENILKIAKK
-13 LTEIHKVATNYGI
+13 LSLGKSDLFLYG
-26 PADEIENY
+26 N
-34 GKYIAKAPL
+34 YIAK
-43 KLIDEEQIK
+43 IK
-52 KSNLILVT
+52 NFKKGKKNAKLILVT
-60 AITPTKAGIGKTTV
+60 AINPTSAGNGKTTV
-74 SVGLA
+74 SIGLA
-79 LGLNRIGKKAI
+79 DALSLKGKKV
-90 CALREPSLGPCFG
+90 CLSLREPSLGPVFG
-103 QKGGAAGGGH
+103 IKGGATGGGMS
-113 AQVLPM
+113 QILPM
-119 DKINLHF
+119 EEINLHF

-237 NAMAILLKDAINPNL
+237 NAMTILLKDAINPNL
-252 VQTIGKTPAI
+252 VQTIGKTPAV

-278 IATNFALSNSDFA
+278 IATNFAMSNSDFA

-311 REGSLKPSVSVLVA
+311 REGSLKPSVAVLIA
-325 TIPALKLHGGADKML
+325 TIPALKLHGGADKKL
-340 LKEENLKAVELGLE
+340 LKDENLKAVELGLE

-491 KNLLGAPKDFELTVR
+491 QKLLGAPKDFELTVR
-506 NVEIRSGAGF
+506 NIEIRSGAGF

-529 LSKNP
+529 LSKTP

>member
-1 MKSDI
+1 MTDI
-6 EIARETK
+6 EIARNVKKENILKIAKK
-13 LTEIHKVATNYGI
+13 LSLGKSDLFLYG
-26 PADEIENY
+26 N
-34 GKYIAKAPL
+34 YIAK
-43 KLIDEEQIK
+43 IK
-52 KSNLILVT
+52 NFKKGKKNAKLILVT
-60 AITPTKAGIGKTTV
+60 AINPTSAGNGKTTV
-74 SVGLA
+74 SIGLA
-79 LGLNRIGKKAI
+79 DALSLKGKKV
-90 CALREPSLGPCFG
+90 CLSLREPSLGPVFG
-103 QKGGAAGGGH
+103 IKGGATGGGMS
-113 AQVLPM
+113 QILPM
-119 DKINLHF
+119 EEINLHF

-237 NAMAILLKDAINPNL
+237 NAMTILLKDAINPNL
-252 VQTIGKTPAI
+252 VQTIGKTPAV

-278 IATNFALSNSDFA
+278 IATNFAMSNSDFA

-311 REGSLKPSVSVLVA
+311 REGSLKPSVAVLIA
-325 TIPALKLHGGADKML
+325 TIPALKLHGGADKKL
-340 LKEENLKAVELGLE
+340 LKDENLKAVELGLE

-408 GKGAFELADEVVKY
+408 GKGAFELADEVVKQ

-468 IKKLGFENLP
+468 IKKLGFDNLP

>member
-1 MKSDI
+1 MTDI
-6 EIARETK
+6 EIARNVKKENILKIAKK
-13 LTEIHKVATNYGI
+13 LSLGKSDLFLYG
-26 PADEIENY
+26 N
-34 GKYIAKAPL
+34 YIAK
-43 KLIDEEQIK
+43 IK
-52 KSNLILVT
+52 NFKKGKKNAKLILVT
-60 AITPTKAGIGKTTV
+60 AINPTSAGNGKTTV
-74 SVGLA
+74 SIGLA
-79 LGLNRIGKKAI
+79 DALSLKGKKV
-90 CALREPSLGPCFG
+90 CLSLREPSLGPVFG
-103 QKGGAAGGGH
+103 IKGGATGGGKS
-113 AQVLPM
+113 QILPM
-119 DKINLHF
+119 EEINLHF

-230 AKDLHAE
+230 AKDLNAE
-237 NAMAILLKDAINPNL
+237 NAMAILLKDAIYPNL
-252 VQTIGKTPAI
+252 VQTIGKTPAV

-278 IATNFALSNSDFA
+278 IATNFAMSNSDFA

-325 TIPALKLHGGADKML
+325 TIPALKLHGGADKKL
-340 LKEENLKAVELGLE
+340 LKDENLKAVELGLE

-408 GKGAFELADEVVKY
+408 GKGAFELADEVVKQ

-455 VVYSKEAEKSLKE
+455 IVYSKEAEKSLKE

-516 LVVLLGDMLLMPG
+516 LVILLGDMLLMPG

>member
-1 MKSDI
+1 MTDI
-6 EIARETK
+6 EIARNVKKENILKIARK
-13 LTEIHKVATNYGI
+13 LSLCKRDLFSYG
-26 PADEIENY
+26 N
-34 GKYIAKAPL
+34 YIAKIKNL
-43 KLIDEEQIK
+43 KKGK
-52 KSNLILVT
+52 KNAKLILVT
-60 AITPTKAGIGKTTV
+60 AINPTSAGNGKTTV
-74 SVGLA
+74 SIGLA
-79 LGLNRIGKKAI
+79 DALSLKGKKV
-90 CALREPSLGPCFG
+90 CLSLREPSLGPVFG
-103 QKGGAAGGGH
+103 IKGGATGGGKS
-113 AQVLPM
+113 QILPM
-119 DKINLHF
+119 EEINLHF

-210 LKTRL
+210 LKIRL

-237 NAMAILLKDAINPNL
+237 NAMTILLKDAINPNL
-252 VQTIGKTPAI
+252 VQTIGKTPAV

-325 TIPALKLHGGADKML
+325 TIPALKLHGGADKKL
-340 LKEENLKAVELGLE
+340 LKDENLKAVELGLE
-354 NLRAHINILK
+354 NLRAHINNLK
-364 NFNVPVVV
+364 NFNVPIIV

-455 VVYSKEAEKSLKE
+455 VVYSKEAEKSLKG

-506 NVEIRSGAGF
+506 NIEIRSGAGF

-534 AAINMTIDENGKIEG
+534 AAINMTIDESGKIEG

>member
-1 MKSDI
+1 MTDI
-6 EIARETK
+6 EIARNVKKENILKIAKK
-13 LTEIHKVATNYGI
+13 LSLGKSDLFLYG
-26 PADEIENY
+26 N
-34 GKYIAKAPL
+34 YIAK
-43 KLIDEEQIK
+43 IK
-52 KSNLILVT
+52 NFKKGKKNAKLILVT
-60 AITPTKAGIGKTTV
+60 AINPTSAGNGKTTV
-74 SVGLA
+74 SIGLA
-79 LGLNRIGKKAI
+79 DALSLKGKKV
-90 CALREPSLGPCFG
+90 CLSLREPSLGPVFG
-103 QKGGAAGGGH
+103 IKGGATGGGKS
-113 AQVLPM
+113 QILPM
-119 DKINLHF
+119 EEINLHF

-230 AKDLHAE
+230 AKDLNAE
-237 NAMAILLKDAINPNL
+237 NAMAILLKDAIYPNL
-252 VQTIGKTPAI
+252 VQTIGKTPAV

-278 IATNFALSNSDFA
+278 IATNFAMSNSDFA

-408 GKGAFELADEVVKY
+408 GKGAFELADEVVKQ

-455 VVYSKEAEKSLKE
+455 IVYSKEAEKSLKE

>member
-1 MKSDI
+1 MRDM
-6 EIARETK
+6 EIAINVKKENILKIARK
-13 LTEIHKVATNYGI
+13 LSLCKRDLFSYG
-26 PADEIENY
+26 N
-34 GKYIAKAPL
+34 YIAKIKNL
-43 KLIDEEQIK
+43 KKGK
-52 KSNLILVT
+52 KNAKLILVT
-60 AITPTKAGIGKTTV
+60 AINPTSAGNGKTTV
-74 SVGLA
+74 SIGLA
-79 LGLNRIGKKAI
+79 DALSLKGKKV
-90 CALREPSLGPCFG
+90 CLSLREPSLGPVFG
-103 QKGGAAGGGH
+103 IKGGATGGGKS
-113 AQVLPM
+113 QILPM
-119 DKINLHF
+119 EEINLHF

-210 LKTRL
+210 LKIRL

-230 AKDLHAE
+230 AKDLNAE
-237 NAMAILLKDAINPNL
+237 NAMAILLKDAIYPNL
-252 VQTIGKTPAI
+252 VQTIGKTPAV

-278 IATNFALSNSDFA
+278 IATNFAMSNSDFA
-291 ITEAGFGSDLGAEKF
+291 ITEACFGSDLGAEKF

-325 TIPALKLHGGADKML
+325 TIPALKLHGGADKKL
-340 LKEENLKAVELGLE
+340 LKDENLKAVELGLE
-354 NLRAHINILK
+354 NLRAHINNLK
-364 NFNVPVVV
+364 NFNVPLIV

-385 EIVKNFAKNEMV
+385 EIVKNFAKSEMV
-397 GFAICD
+397 GFTICD
-403 VWSKG
+403 VWGMG
-408 GKGAFELADEVVKY
+408 GKGALELADEVVKQ

-468 IKKLGFENLP
+468 IKKLGFDNLP

-491 KNLLGAPKDFELTVR
+491 QKLLGAPKDFELTVR
-506 NVEIRSGAGF
+506 NIEIRSGAGF
-516 LVVLLGDMLLMPG
+516 LVVLLGNMLLMPG

-534 AAINMTIDENGKIEG
+534 AAVNMTIDESGKIEG